1 MSLDVSSI
9 LGTGGLIARRLT
21 RYEERPEQLA
31 MAQAVAEAVAN
42 KRHLVA
48 EAGTGVGKSFAYLV
62 PAILY
67 ATQDQVESADSAVVG
82 ESVDWKNVDAKNVD
96 GEDVD
101 GEDPYAK
108 NADAKNAAPEKKHSR
123 RVVVSTH
130 TISLQEQLINKD
142 LPLLNAVI
150 PREFTSVLV
159 KGRSNYISLR
169 RYEIARQRAASM
181 LNDAEFDQ
189 LEQLKGWLAN
199 TPDGSLSSL
208 PFKPLGS
215 VWDEVASDGSNCLGR
230 KCKTYDKCHYYRAR
244 RRVQG
249 AQILVV
255 NHALFFTDLAI
266 RSEGGFGIL
275 PDYDVAILDE
285 CHTLESVA
293 SSHLGLKI
301 TNGQVQYALN
311 KLYNPATGKGL
322 FVAMDL
328 HRLIEQVNQAHN
340 RIDQLVF
347 DLDTWMG
354 RDTGTTR
361 RVRSRLEIPNLL
373 SDRLEALSGTLLKL
387 SDNAKDASRR
397 QDLISAGNRLQS
409 LSSDTKSWLAQSDE
423 GSVYWLERTQ
433 TRRGELRME
442 MHAAPIDISAR
453 MREMLFQK
461 VPSVIMASA
470 TVSTGRQ
477 GGFEFFQSRVGAT
490 GSMTTQQGSPFDY
503 QRQAELI
510 VVGDMPDPSAQK
522 KEFENLL
529 PRMIE
534 RYLLR
539 TQGRAFVLFTSY
551 SMLRATAQKMARWF
565 ADNNMTIYSQA
576 DGTPRG
582 QLLEQFKQNPRG
594 ALFGTDSFWQGVDVP
609 GDALGNVIITKL
621 PFSVPDHP
629 LLEARLEAIRA
640 VGGNPFRDYQLPEA
654 VIKLRQGFGRL
665 IRTAQDTGIVVIL
678 DPRIKSKYYGRTFL
692 SSLPRCTVTEHSVVA
707 RTF

>member
-1 MSLDVSSI
+1 
-9 LGTGGLIARRLT
+9 
-21 RYEERPEQLA
+21 
-31 MAQAVAEAVAN
+31 MAQAVAEAMAN
-42 KRHLVA
+42 ERHLIA

-67 ATQDQVESADSAVVG
+67 ATADQVESADGAVVG
-82 ESVDWKNVDAKNVD
+82 DSADR
-96 GEDVD
+96 
-101 GEDPYAK
+101 K
-108 NADAKNAAPEKKHSR
+108 NAGEYNAAEETAEGNSTAPEQKHSR
-123 RVVVSTH
+123 RVLVSTH
-130 TISLQEQLINKD
+130 TISLQEQLIEKD

-169 RYEIARQRAASM
+169 RYEIARQRAAGM
-181 LNDAEFDQ
+181 LNEAEFVQ
-189 LEQLKGWLAN
+189 LEQLKGWLAD

-215 VWDEVASDGSNCLGR
+215 LWDEVASDGSNCLGR
-230 KCKTYDKCHYYRAR
+230 KCKTYDKCHYFRAR

-249 AQILVV
+249 AQVLVV

-266 RSEGGFGIL
+266 RNEGGFGIL

-328 HRLIEQVNQAHN
+328 HRMVEQVNQAHN
-340 RIDQLVF
+340 QIDQMVF

-354 RDTGTTR
+354 RDAGMTR
-361 RVRSRLEIPNLL
+361 RVRCRLEIPNLL
-373 SDRLEALSGTLLKL
+373 SDCLEALSGSLLKL
-387 SDNAKDASRR
+387 SDKAQDASRR
-397 QDLISAGNRLQS
+397 QDLVSAGNRLLS
-409 LSSDTKSWLAQSDE
+409 LSANTKSWLAQSDKE
-423 GSVYWLERTQ
+423 SVYWLERTQ

-477 GGFEFFQSRVGAT
+477 GGFEFFQSRVGAS
-490 GSMTTQQGSPFDY
+490 GSLTTQQGSPFDY

-510 VVGDMPDPSAQK
+510 VVGDMPDPSARK
-522 KEFENLL
+522 AEFENLL

-534 RYLLR
+534 RYLLC

-551 SMLRATAQKMARWF
+551 SLLRATAQKMARWF

-640 VGGNPFRDYQLPEA
+640 AGGNPFRDYQLPEA

-678 DPRIKSKYYGRTFL
+678 DPRIKSKYYGRAFL
-692 SSLPRCTVTEHSVVA
+692 SSLPQCTVTEHSAVA
-707 RTF
+707 PE

>member
-9 LGTGGLIARRLT
+9 LGTGGLIARRLKH
-21 RYEERPEQLA
+21 YEERPQQLA
-31 MAQAVAEAVAN
+31 MAQAAAQAMAS
-42 KRHLVA
+42 KRHLIA

-67 ATQDQVESADSAVVG
+67 ATHDQDESAANSVDSAGAG
-82 ESVDWKNVDAKNVD
+82 EGAD
-96 GEDVD
+96 G
-101 GEDPYAK
+101 K
-108 NADAKNAAPEKKHSR
+108 NASSENKHSR

-169 RYEIARQRAASM
+169 RYELARQRAASM
-181 LNDAEFDQ
+181 LNEAEFVQ
-189 LEQLKGWLAN
+189 LEQLKGWLAQ

-215 VWDEVASDGSNCLGR
+215 LWDEVASDASNCLGR
-230 KCKTYDKCHYYRAR
+230 RCKTYDQCHYYRAR

-266 RSEGGFGIL
+266 RGQAGFGIL

-322 FVAMDL
+322 FVAMGLDRML
-328 HRLIEQVNQAHN
+328 EQVSQAHYQ
-340 RIDQLVF
+340 IDQMVF

-354 RDTGTTR
+354 REAGTTR
-361 RVRSRLEIPNLL
+361 RVRARLEIPNLL
-373 SDRLEALSGTLLKL
+373 SDRLDALSGALLKM
-387 SDNAKDASRR
+387 SDNAQDASRR
-397 QDLISAGNRLQS
+397 QDLIAAGNRLQS
-409 LSSDTKSWLAQSDE
+409 LSADTKSWLAQSEE
-423 GSVYWLERTQ
+423 GLVYWLERTQ

-477 GGFEFFQSRVGAT
+477 GGFEFFQSRLGAT
-490 GSMTTQQGSPFDY
+490 GSLTTQQGSPFDY

-510 VVGDMPDPSAQK
+510 VVGDMPDPATQK

-529 PRMIE
+529 PQMIQ
-534 RYLLR
+534 RYLSR

-551 SMLRATAQKMARWF
+551 SLLRATAQKMARWF

-576 DGTPRG
+576 EGTPRG

-640 VGGNPFRDYQLPEA
+640 AGGNPFRDYQLPEA

-665 IRTAQDTGIVVIL
+665 IRTAHDTGIVVIL
-678 DPRIKSKYYGRTFL
+678 DPRIKTKYYGRTFL
-692 SSLPRCTVTEHSVVA
+692 SSLPQCTVTEHSVNT
-707 RTF
+707 RGE